1 MRSGTSFF
9 NGPLFRKTVLR
20 FWPLWFSYAF
30 VLALALPVRLAGRLG
45 RAATAVDAARTAQFV
60 PVEFLGSLGLV
71 AAPIIGCA
79 AAMAVYSHLYFQ
91 RSAAAYGALPIRRG
105 SIFCS
110 VTLAGL
116 VPILAVNLLAALSC
130 LAVGASQ
137 FKAVLPAAL
146 SMFGGMSLMVTAF
159 FGIAAFCAQL
169 TGSIIILPIL
179 FIAVNIAA
187 FVFESVV
194 LSVLGEF
201 VYGFVPRDYSLDLFS
216 PLIGM
221 FARSQYQSV
230 YEHLADGSFRTVG
243 YSYSGWA
250 YSGGCAAVG
259 ALLLW
264 PSGLLYRRRKLE
276 TAGDVVAIG
285 ILRPVFRYCAAIAGA
300 LLLAFLLA
308 DLVLPDA
315 ASMGLEGALIFAL
328 FMLIG
333 GLVGWLAAEM
343 LVQKSFRVFH
353 MGRKWFGFGALWLL
367 LSALLLCGE
376 LDLTGYEKRLPEQD
390 EVLSVSV
397 DVSGD
402 SMELDEPEN
411 IAAVLELHESVIEGK
426 DAYESAAR
434 SRASLGYGTA
444 SSETANTAT
453 NYNPQNL
460 RLCYELAD
468 GRRLQRRYYISLSQ
482 KDAELLETV
491 SNSVEGILSRK
502 QPDIE
507 PSASTVS
514 YASVSWVNAQG
525 EPESLELSGAEAAE
539 LYWNCILPDM
549 QDGNIGLVW
558 YARAGAENSE
568 VYDCRVSME
577 LVKRGAAGED
587 YGYFYTYATLRSE
600 RTNAWLLE
608 RGVLLKTPEELGNDW
623 LIS

>member
-60 PVEFLGSLGLV
+60 PVEFLGGLGLV
-71 AAPIIGCA
+71 AAPIFGCA

-169 TGSIIILPIL
+169 TGSIIVLPIL

-230 YEHLADGSFRTVG
+230 YEHLADGSFRAVG

-276 TAGDVVAIG
+276 TAGDVVSIG

-411 IAAVLELHESVIEGK
+411 IAAVLE
-426 DAYESAAR
+426 AAR
-434 SRASLGYGTA
+434 ERHRGEGR
-444 SSETANTAT
+444 
-453 NYNPQNL
+453 L
-460 RLCYELAD
+460 RE
-468 GRRLQRRYYISLSQ
+468 RRQVPRGPWLRHRLLRDREHGDKLQ
-482 KDAELLETV
+482 
-491 SNSVEGILSRK
+491 
-502 QPDIE
+502 
-507 PSASTVS
+507 
-514 YASVSWVNAQG
+514 
-525 EPESLELSGAEAAE
+525 AAE
-539 LYWNCILPDM
+539 PPALLRARRRQAAAETLLYQP
-549 QDGNIGLVW
+549 QPK
-558 YARAGAENSE
+558 R
-568 VYDCRVSME
+568 
-577 LVKRGAAGED
+577 RGAARDGLQLSGGHPLPEAAGHRALRLHGE
-587 YGYFYTYATLRSE
+587 LRLRQLGE
-600 RTNAWLLE
+600 RPGRARE
-608 RGVLLKTPEELGNDW
+608 P
-623 LIS
+623 